1 MSVPMHRVISE
12 MIRYNAGEP
21 GLIHHALKVYAFAKA
36 IGEEEGLPAEQ
47 QEILETAAVL
57 HDIGI
62 RESMRKYGNSDGVNQ
77 QLEGPPVAKEILDG
91 LGVGT
96 DLTERICFLIAHHH
110 VYTGVEGLDYR
121 ILIEADFLVN
131 VYETPSMQK
140 SAEEI
145 LAKNFE
151 TSAGSRYFK
160 ELFLTDGR
168 A

>member
-21 GLIHHALKVYAFAKA
+21 GLIHQALKVYAFAKA
-36 IGEEEGLPAEQ
+36 SGQEEGLPAEQ
-47 QEILETAAVL
+47 QEVLETAAVL

-62 RESMRKYGNSDGVNQ
+62 RESMRKYGNSNGVNQ
-77 QLEGPPVAKEILDG
+77 QLEGPPVAKEILAG
-91 LGVGT
+91 LGAGT
-96 DLTERICFLIAHHH
+96 DLTERVCFLIAHHH

-145 LAKNFE
+145 LKRNFE
-151 TSAGSRYFK
+151 TPSGSRYFK
-160 ELFLTDGR
+160 ALFLTDGR